1 MTSKKVIEKLEFA
14 KILEFVANYSI
25 TEAGKETVLNITP
38 LGSKEEAIYEG
49 KLVSEAKEVLIHND
63 IPPINYLPDLH
74 NVLAKTRIQGATAQ
88 KKDILEIQKLARSSR
103 VLFTFFKNN
112 QHAPSIVE
120 LTKDLFVDKVF
131 EHHFERIF
139 TDNGDIRDN
148 ASQKLSMIRK
158 EINEKNELLRKVVNR
173 ILKQYS
179 EAYLVQEEY
188 ITLRE
193 GRIVLPVKAE
203 HKRHVKGFIHSES
216 GTGQTVY
223 IEPEETLELNNEI
236 LSLKFAEKREIDKIL
251 KDLTQKIAGV
261 SRELEES
268 LNIITKL
275 DLIFAK
281 ARYSTEIIGSF
292 PTLEDDEDI
301 NLLNAR
307 HPILLKKFGRNG
319 TVPLNLQMGK
329 NNVILITGPN
339 AGGKTVVLKTF
350 GLINLMAACGLHIPA
365 DPDTNLHLFKN
376 IMLDV
381 GDEQSIEND
390 LSTFSSHLNNIKNIL
405 NDAGKDTLVLIDEI
419 GTGTDPTEGA
429 AIATAVLV
437 ELQKKGTAVLAT
449 THHGS
454 LKLIADELDGFQN
467 ASMEF
472 DNEKLS
478 PTYVFSQGLPG
489 SSYAFEIAR
498 RIGFDESFI
507 KFAEKYLDGDKYKVE
522 KFLIDLETK
531 SRTYK
536 QKLDETEREN
546 VRLKGLA
553 NLYKDKIDNLEK
565 QKKEILS
572 EAKNKADAYL
582 KDVNKRIEQAI
593 KTIRESSAE
602 KSVVKEQRREIENL
616 RKDIRKEKTEQ
627 VEVLPDEE
635 LEAGSYAK
643 VKGTETSGVI
653 KEIDK
658 NKNRAFL
665 EVGSLK
671 IQVKYSDLIPAK
683 NKEVVETSYV
693 SHQYSPSYYAS
704 QRLDIR
710 GEKPEDAEYKILRF
724 LDDAYAS
731 NLDKVEIIHGK
742 GTGTLKSTVHEIL
755 KNYDKVKDFYFA
767 NIEVGGEGL
776 TIVEFV

>member
-582 KDVNKRIEQAI
+582 KDVNKKIEQAI

-627 VEVLPDEE
+627 VEVLPGEE